1 MLRRNSKIQ
10 PALSPA
16 RCVQYK
22 LKNTMSDD
30 AQKPDSNIKSIIDA
44 TTGLVKAIPVYQD
57 AIQPSAQQIGKSLE
71 TVTKTVNIALAP
83 IKALVWGYEKIEQFI
98 TRRVSEK
105 LKNVPSENITTPE
118 PQVAGPTVEALRYT
132 GHDENLRELFANL
145 LATSMDKST
154 LHKAHPGYVDI
165 IKNISSDEANILK
178 VFLTEEIFPIIHIS
192 VEDKENSNGK
202 TLIFSKY
209 SHLDKLAN
217 ITRSDLLP
225 SYLDNLCR
233 LGILESPQYL
243 SLTSPNTYEPL
254 EQDEAWLKAREQAD
268 ETNQKLT
275 FERGIIRLTDYGK
288 NFVENVVKDK

>member
-1 MLRRNSKIQ
+1 
-10 PALSPA
+10 
-16 RCVQYK
+16 
-22 LKNTMSDD
+22 MSDET
-30 AQKPDSNIKSIIDA
+30 QKPDSNFKSTIDA
-44 TTGLVKAIPVYQD
+44 ATGLVKAIPVYQD

-83 IKALVWGYEKIEQFI
+83 IKALVWGYEQIEQFI
-98 TRRVSEK
+98 TKRVSEK
-105 LKNVPSENITTPE
+105 LKNIPSENITTPE

-145 LATSMDKST
+145 LATAMDKGT

-165 IKNISSDEANILK
+165 IKNITSDEASILK
-178 VFLTEEIFPIIHIS
+178 AFLDKQIFPVIHIS
-192 VEDKENSNGK
+192 VEAKENPKGK

-209 SHLDKLAN
+209 SHLNKVTN
-217 ITRSDLLP
+217 ITRQDLLP

-243 SLTSPNTYEPL
+243 SLTAPDTYEPI
-254 EQDEAWLKAREQAD
+254 EQDEVWTKAKETAD
-268 ETNQKLT
+268 STNQNLS

-288 NFVENVVKDK
+288 NFVENVVKDKE